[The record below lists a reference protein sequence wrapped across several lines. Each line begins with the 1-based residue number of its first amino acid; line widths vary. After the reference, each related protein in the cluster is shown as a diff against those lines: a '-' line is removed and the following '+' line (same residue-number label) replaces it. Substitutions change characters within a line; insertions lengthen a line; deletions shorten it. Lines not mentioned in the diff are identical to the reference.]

1 MLSLGMWLRKR
12 NFNPKAYILFGLY
25 IGSSLIMTFLIKRL
39 PSLYNYCSIFT
50 VITAV
55 CLFLLFNK
63 LKIQNN
69 FLNYCSKS
77 CFAIFCIHTS
87 GFANTLWKKYLI
99 TEEHFTAG
107 FVNTILWTFISVIA
121 MFVACLVLSLVCRLF
136 FGKIKEKICGALP
149 EIRCD

>member
-12 NFNPKAYILFGLY
+12 NVNPAAYILFGLY
-25 IGSSLIMTFLIKRL
+25 ISSSLIMTVLIKRL

-63 LKIQNN
+63 LKIQNKALN
-69 FLNYCSKS
+69 FCSKS
-77 CFAIFCIHTS
+77 CFAIFCIHTG

-99 TEEHFTAG
+99 TEGHFTSG
-107 FVNTILWTFISVIA
+107 FANTIAWTFVSVTV
-121 MFVACLVLSLVCRLF
+121 MFVACLALSILCRLL
-136 FGKIKEKICGALP
+136 FGKIKEKICGVLS
-149 EIRCD
+149 EVRCW